1 MGQVFFA
8 GDFVPSQGIAPSK
21 LPKMASLK
29 ISRKNP
35 FAFMMLSDKA
45 EILPCRSR

>member
-21 LPKMASLK
+21 LQKMASLK
-29 ISRKNP
+29 ISYKNP
-35 FAFMMLSDKA
+35 FAFMMLSDKP
-45 EILPCRSR
+45 EILPDHCC